1 MNQMLSLRRFALGIV
16 LGAIAG
22 AAVVVAVAYAGS
34 GGGW

>member
-22 AAVVVAVAYAGS
+22 AAVVVAYAGS